1 MPTLSIEGVTK
12 RFGDFTA
19 VNNVSFT
26 AQPGRI
32 LGLLGPNGA
41 GKTTCIRM
49 VAYITIPDEGR
60 VLFGDAVVSPQSQE
74 RMGYLPE
81 ERGLYKKM
89 KVGEQLMYFAELKG
103 MDRKEAR
110 EKIKYW
116 LGRVGALEWVSMKT
130 NELSKGM
137 QQKIQFVTSILHEPE
152 LLILD
157 EPFSGLDPINAELL
171 QDVIMELK
179 DDGRT
184 ILFAS
189 HRMEQVEQLCDD
201 ICLISRGEIVVN
213 GALNEVKRR
222 YGKNTILM
230 DFSGDDAFLDQLE
243 AKGLARIG
251 TRSTRHAEINL
262 LNDTKPKAVLEIAMP
277 QVQDITRFE
286 LVEPPMR
293 EIFVRAVTEQ
303 QGHLEDVSADAAST
317 IA

>member
-1 MPTLSIEGVTK
+1 MPILSIEGVTK
-12 RFGDFTA
+12 RYGDFTA
-19 VNNVSFT
+19 VNDVSFT

-41 GKTTCIRM
+41 GKTTAIRM
-49 VAYITIPDEGR
+49 AAYITIPDEGQ
-60 VLFGDAVVSPQSQE
+60 VMFGDAKVGPASQE

-103 MDRKEAR
+103 MDRKVAR

-116 LGRVGALEWVSMKT
+116 LERVGALDWVSKKT

-137 QQKIQFVTSILHEPE
+137 QQKIQFVATILHEPE

-179 DDGRT
+179 DGGRT

-230 DFSGDDAFLDQLE
+230 DFEGNPAFLDTLE
-243 AKGLARIG
+243 ASGAARIG

-262 LNDTKPKAVLEIAMP
+262 LNGTRPKAVLEVAMP
-277 QVQDITRFE
+277 HVQDITRFE

-303 QGHLEDVSADAAST
+303 QGHIDEADAAPS